1 MRKKLIDI
9 KGVFYTVTCND
20 DNDDNDDT
28 SKTLLNDLHLIKAAW
43 SIGSKQLQHAAPSSF
58 PSLLKPFLKIHEIFS
73 NNFYV
78 IYLL

>member
-1 MRKKLIDI
+1 MREKLIDI

-20 DNDDNDDT
+20 DDNDT

-58 PSLLKPFLKIHEIFS
+58 HSLLKHS
-73 NNFYV
+73 
-78 IYLL
+78 